1 MLTDAFMWWG
11 VPVGLLGLHRLF
23 RLYRPLAFG
32 SLVSFLLI
40 SIYAIGYNTTDSYVF
55 LLPALLIF
63 SIWISWGLYDL
74 GYALKR
80 HLGDGPK
87 HYLINLGLILP
98 LISLLWN
105 FADQN
110 ISGDNEAIVFAE
122 RSLGQVASGAVII
135 TDDDP
140 RTFALWYARYGLEL
154 RLS

>member
-1 MLTDAFMWWG
+1 M
-11 VPVGLLGLHRLF
+11 
-23 RLYRPLAFG
+23 
-32 SLVSFLLI
+32 
-40 SIYAIGYNTTDSYVF
+40 
-55 LLPALLIF
+55 
-63 SIWISWGLYDL
+63 